1 MLGSVSAAAIRRT
14 KALYI
19 NSSTEA
25 IDLILSINTIVFGI
39 LIGDALLLL
48 ATYLRI
54 NAKASYFE
62 VRPFRIRR
70 IQRDISV

>member
-1 MLGSVSAAAIRRT
+1 MLGSVSVAAIRRT

-39 LIGDALLLL
+39 LIGDALPLL
-48 ATYLRI
+48 ATYSRI

-70 IQRDISV
+70 I